1 MFNQHNISKKMVNVW
16 LWMLDES
23 EDEKLEQ
30 QAKKLL
36 LTLFPSINEARQFSE
51 DEAV

>member
-1 MFNQHNISKKMVNVW
+1 MNHYNISKKMVNVW

-23 EDEKLEQ
+23 EDQKLEE

-36 LTLFPSINEARQFSE
+36 LTLFPSINEARVFSE
-51 DEAV
+51 QV